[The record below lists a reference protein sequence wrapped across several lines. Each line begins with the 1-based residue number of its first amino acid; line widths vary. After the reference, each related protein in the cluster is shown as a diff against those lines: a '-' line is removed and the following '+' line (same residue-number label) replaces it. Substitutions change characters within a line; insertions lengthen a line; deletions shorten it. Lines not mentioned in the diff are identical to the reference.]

1 MRKFGSI
8 HAGTVDFAYGAG
20 LCWAVMVYAKSFKSL
35 FFYMYIVAIA
45 WIYVVFMMAITEQTA
60 TAGVMTFLLYGV
72 FPLTIVLYLIGTPQ
86 RKRNRQRAEQRKRML
101 SQTEASPGKNPE
113 THELDHHSVTKK
125 TEQTPDSIAE
135 K

>member
-1 MRKFGSI
+1 
-8 HAGTVDFAYGAG
+8 
-20 LCWAVMVYAKSFKSL
+20 
-35 FFYMYIVAIA
+35 MYIVAIA

-86 RKRNRQRAEQRKRML
+86 RKRNRQRAEQRRRML
-101 SQTEASPGKNPE
+101 NQAEAGQVENPE
-113 THELDHHSVTKK
+113 TNDPDHHSATKK
-125 TEQTPDSIAE
+125 TEQTSDSIAE